1 MSCVSA
7 LKSQERYT
15 FFFFYCVTAPT
26 QNLPMV
32 IGVQILF
39 CIVETNYVSSCPWGK
54 QKQHTGGD
62 HY

>member
-15 FFFFYCVTAPT
+15 FFFYCVTVPT

-39 CIVETNYVSSCPWGK
+39 CIVETNCVSSCLWGK
-54 QKQHTGGD
+54 Q
-62 HY
+62 

>member
-15 FFFFYCVTAPT
+15 FFFYCVTVPT
-26 QNLPMV
+26 QNLPIV

-54 QKQHTGGD
+54 Q
-62 HY
+62 